1 MLGAR
6 SVAGNR
12 FDTFTEKSHSL
23 RWAATRVLYC
33 PWDWRTPSDRRN
45 SAQTPTSAGFRRVSH
60 RSRIVH
66 IAGMAPKWTVRS
78 VCSCTLSLSGRA
90 QPCCLGPQVGLCR
103 DQDLAS
109 VDGPLCRGLQRQTRR
124 VLAVGLPVRRQRP
137 ADELPGAGRVAGTVP
152 QPPGLAR
159 RGLVRRTCR
168 RQAGWSDEVMRQVG
182 EVGAAPCPLCR
193 PTRPPT
199 ADR

>member
-78 VCSCTLSLSGRA
+78 VCSCTLSLSGARA
-90 QPCCLGPQVGLCR
+90 ALLPWSASGAVSRPGSSLCR
-103 DQDLAS
+103 WTTMPRPSAPDPAS
-109 VDGPLCRGLQRQTRR
+109 AGGGSTSQT
-124 VLAVGLPVRRQRP
+124 A
-137 ADELPGAGRVAGTVP
+137 AAGRRAARSRSGGGDGTAT
-152 QPPGLAR
+152 AR
-159 RGLVRRTCR
+159 
-168 RQAGWSDEVMRQVG
+168 VG
-182 EVGAAPCPLCR
+182 TSW
-193 PTRPPT
+193 TRAT
-199 ADR
+199 DM

>member
-78 VCSCTLSLSGRA
+78 VCSCTLSLSGARA
-90 QPCCLGPQVGLCR
+90 ALLPWSASGLCR

-137 ADELPGAGRVAGTVP
+137 ADELPGAVGWRGRYRNRQGWHVVDSCDGHVDDK
-152 QPPGLAR
+152 
-159 RGLVRRTCR
+159 LVGVTK
-168 RQAGWSDEVMRQVG
+168 
-182 EVGAAPCPLCR
+182 LCGR
-193 PTRPPT
+193 S
-199 ADR
+199 AK